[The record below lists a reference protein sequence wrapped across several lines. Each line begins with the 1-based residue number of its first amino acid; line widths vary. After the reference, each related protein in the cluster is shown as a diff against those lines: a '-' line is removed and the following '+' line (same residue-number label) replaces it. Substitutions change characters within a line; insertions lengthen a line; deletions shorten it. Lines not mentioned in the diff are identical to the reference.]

1 MDWQAI
7 FWLVAMLIFLM
18 AEASTVSLIS
28 IWFAAGSLVALFAAM
43 LGAGIKLQIILF
55 LAVSAVLVLS
65 LRKVVQRFIIPQTPK
80 TNIDSVVGSVGI
92 VKTPIDN
99 VAAQG
104 QVEIAGMDWT
114 ARSTSGELIPAG
126 LKIRVDRI
134 EGVKVFVS
142 PAEES
147 ATV

>member
-28 IWFAAGSLVALFAAM
+28 IWFAAGSLAALFAAM
-43 LGAGIKLQIILF
+43 LGAGIRTQIVLF
-55 LAVSAVLVLS
+55 LAVSAALLLS
-65 LRKVVQRFIIPQTPK
+65 LRKVVQRFIIPKTPR
-80 TNIDSVVGSVGI
+80 TNVDSVVGAEGI
-92 VKTPIDN
+92 VKAPIDN
-99 VAAQG
+99 VAAVG
-104 QVEIAGMDWT
+104 QVEISGMEWS
-114 ARSTSGELIPAG
+114 ARSSSGEPIPAG

-147 ATV
+147 ASV